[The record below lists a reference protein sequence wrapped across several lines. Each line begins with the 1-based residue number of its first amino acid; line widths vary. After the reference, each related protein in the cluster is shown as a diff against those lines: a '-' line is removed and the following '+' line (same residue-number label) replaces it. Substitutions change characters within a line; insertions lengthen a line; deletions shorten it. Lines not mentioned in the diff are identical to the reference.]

1 MRKYSH
7 YIYRCSWIHWILPRC
22 HPLLGFACHNFRAPC
37 HLCSFIRQDR
47 IGPTDLPYYGCTTS
61 VHSKATSFCR
71 PIDRMKILCEENTAI
86 QELNTSGFQS
96 TFDVIEN
103 PLHALSEALKDA
115 RYLVPLT
122 NGGDP
127 IVPALFDPYR
137 SSVVASDNL
146 QFGFVDIRERE

>member
-1 MRKYSH
+1 
-7 YIYRCSWIHWILPRC
+7 
-22 HPLLGFACHNFRAPC
+22 
-37 HLCSFIRQDR
+37 
-47 IGPTDLPYYGCTTS
+47 
-61 VHSKATSFCR
+61 
-71 PIDRMKILCEENTAI
+71 MKILCEENTAI

-115 RYLVPLT
+115 RYLVLLT

-127 IVPALFDPYR
+127 IVPALFDPFR

-146 QFGFVDIRERE
+146 LFGFVDIRERE